1 MLPTRSL
8 FCVALTLMS
17 IAGSARA
24 SAQTSDTQSAAA
36 QMDLFDVWRRM
47 RHTPAPAAAEPYGGT
62 GRMMVVTPVIGSNPS
77 AGFTF
82 GVASQLAVV
91 RGDPR
96 TTRISAGI
104 ASLTF
109 STRKQAMLNIRFALF
124 TNENRWLVEGDNR
137 FHSTSQDMYGLGT
150 ATPASS
156 AVGADYGFVRLHE
169 TVYRRV
175 TRGVWAGGGVLFDS
189 HSNVGPAE
197 GVEEEWPTS
206 PYVTYS
212 QSHDLPLEGQQS
224 AGASANVLINT
235 RDSDIEPRR
244 GWYANAA
251 YQMFGGDSTWQLLH
265 FDMRTYLPLNKNR
278 RHLLAVWLFGD
289 MTTHGA
295 PPYFDLPATVMD
307 MYGRSARGYREGRF
321 RGERLLYGEVE
332 YRGTITRNG
341 LLGMVA
347 FANATTLTN
356 LQAGDRLFDSV
367 APAAGAGLR
376 ALFNKRSRTRLC
388 LDVAWGKTGSHGVYL
403 AIQEAF

>member
-24 SAQTSDTQSAAA
+24 SAQTSDAQSAAA
-36 QMDLFDVWRRM
+36 QMDLFDVWRRI
-47 RHTPAPAAAEPYGGT
+47 RHTPAPAAAEPSDGT
-62 GRMMVVTPVIGSNPS
+62 KRMIVVTPVIGSNPS

-82 GVASQLAVV
+82 GVAGQLAVV

-109 STRKQAMLNIRFALF
+109 STKKQAMLNMRFALF

-137 FHSTSQDMYGLGT
+137 FHSTSQNIYGLGT

-189 HSNVGPAE
+189 HSSVGPAE

-212 QSHDLPLEGQQS
+212 QSHDLPLGGQQS
-224 AGASANVLINT
+224 AGVSANVLINT

-251 YQMFGGDSTWQLLH
+251 YQMFGGDSTWQLLSW
-265 FDMRTYLPLNKNR
+265 RAAPIR
-278 RHLLAVWLFGD
+278 RSRVPRNDYGQRIARYGGLRERDDAHQ
-289 MTTHGA
+289 
-295 PPYFDLPATVMD
+295 PA
-307 MYGRSARGYREGRF
+307 GRRSAVRFGRAG
-321 RGERLLYGEVE
+321 RWRRSAGTLQQALEDPTLLRRRMG
-332 YRGTITRNG
+332 R
-341 LLGMVA
+341 
-347 FANATTLTN
+347 
-356 LQAGDRLFDSV
+356 
-367 APAAGAGLR
+367 
-376 ALFNKRSRTRLC
+376 
-388 LDVAWGKTGSHGVYL
+388 TGSHGVYL